1 MMDYV
6 YQTID
11 SERLTGIFN
20 LPSSLIG
27 KTLEVIILPARDNTE
42 PIKKK
47 KSAFGCLR
55 QYANPEL
62 IPLEKGAWERMVV
75 EEYGDS

>member
-1 MMDYV
+1 MEYV
-6 YQTID
+6 YQTIE
-11 SERLTGIFN
+11 SERLTGVFN

-27 KTLEVIILPARDNTE
+27 KTLEVIILPARDNTGS
-42 PIKKK
+42 IKNK

-62 IPLEKGAWERMVV
+62 IPLEKGAWERTVV
-75 EEYGDS
+75 EEYGDN

>member
-1 MMDYV
+1 MEYV

-27 KTLEVIILPARDNTE
+27 KKLEVIILPARDNKE
-42 PIKKK
+42 LPENK

-62 IPLEKGAWERMVV
+62 SPLEKGAWERAAV
-75 EEYGDS
+75 EKYGDN